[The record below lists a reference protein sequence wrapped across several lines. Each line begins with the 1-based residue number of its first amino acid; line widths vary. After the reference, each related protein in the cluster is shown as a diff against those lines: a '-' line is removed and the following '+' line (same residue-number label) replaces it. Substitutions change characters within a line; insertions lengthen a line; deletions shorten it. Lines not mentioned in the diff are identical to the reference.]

1 MSRCLTWRISTNG
14 GASGAVWKLIDSDV
28 NVTSISAARS
38 PRWIASDC
46 MVAVTSAAPAPL
58 AISVSPT
65 RRQRSIVRWTS
76 RDSGM
81 VPMLPGAR

>member
-1 MSRCLTWRISTNG
+1 M
-14 GASGAVWKLIDSDV
+14 SGADWKLIDSDV
-28 NVTSISAARS
+28 NVTSMSAARS

-65 RRQRSIVRWTS
+65 RRHRSMVRWTS

-81 VPMLPGAR
+81 PRCCQAAT